1 MPFAEGDVKPGQ
13 HVTALGY
20 PGTAEDASGEQ
31 GPGTASLTFTDG
43 RVSQPQTAA
52 IGEELGISLPSA
64 ILHQAPVNSG
74 NSGGPLVDDFG
85 KLVGINFA
93 AGGAGQEDQN
103 YSITTEQAQSLIP
116 QLAAGESIND
126 LGWNVSPFDPELVQ
140 AMFVDADEGLE
151 ALAALEAADE
161 SEGILVLG
169 NEPDSSA
176 EKAELVFG
184 DFVTEMDDTPV
195 ATPADV
201 CDILDSAT
209 PGSTVRVEG
218 RFLASAED
226 ADQDIGTGF
235 TTKLSVPE

>member
-1 MPFAEGDVKPGQ
+1 MLGAAPCDDLAVVELPRAPDGLKAMPFAEGDVKPGQ
-13 HVTALGY
+13 DVTALGY
-20 PGTAEDASGEQ
+20 PGTAEDASGDQ

-85 KLVGINFA
+85 KLVG
-93 AGGAGQEDQN
+93 
-103 YSITTEQAQSLIP
+103 
-116 QLAAGESIND
+116 
-126 LGWNVSPFDPELVQ
+126 WNVSPFDPELVE
-140 AMFVDADEGLE
+140 AMFVDSDDGLE
-151 ALAALEAADE
+151 ALAARDAAGE

-169 NEPDSSA
+169 NEPDCAA

-209 PGSTVRVEG
+209 P
-218 RFLASAED
+218 
-226 ADQDIGTGF
+226 
-235 TTKLSVPE
+235 